1 MRIRVDKLSV
11 NKIKKKNLILLFLL
25 SLIAEIFLFNLRTFQ
40 TFMYEERHPDTTYT
54 SELIGGSLD
63 SNGNIVMNPDADCVI
78 INYNGFGYPL
88 KNIKLDAEWID
99 DVTSDHTEDHVCVA
113 ECSTFDEVIF
123 EQLDEN
129 GNSYFENASVGVVT
143 ANILHTVKSSQYV
156 YFEPFGNT
164 HKLHIVLYPASDNA
178 HTLCIHELIFNAA
191 KPLELKPV
199 RILVI
204 YALLLLLYFSLADPL
219 FWKIDL
225 VSTNRKK
232 TACTILLFT
241 AFALFSV
248 FWAFSNKAFINDSF
262 SPYNKLARSLCEGQV
277 YVGEA
282 SDEVRAAEDSVVFW
296 RGDSTEVLF
305 DYALYNGKYYV
316 YFGILPCLVFYLPY
330 HLITGTDLPNIFP
343 AVMLR
348 LLAAALMGR
357 LLYLLIKKHYPH
369 TSYLMFLL
377 MWGASIAGMYYPFML
392 SSVIFYDIPIFAGLT
407 LTLAG
412 VCFWLR
418 SDEGK
423 GISQKRIAAGSLC
436 MAAVSLC
443 RPTMLLYGI
452 ALMIIMIWNRKNE
465 VKSYDRKK
473 IISLTSALVIPYVI
487 FAAFSISYNLLRFGN
502 PFDFGSSYNATTYP
516 IRGRTPFLPFVA
528 FTAIYEYLL
537 KPPFIKFDH
546 PYAVF
551 DQWKK
556 IRDAGNILL
565 SDIVTGGVIISNPFT
580 WSILLTGHYRKNL
593 KNKGLFLP
601 FCICSAIAIFLL
613 IYGTAYTGFIVT
625 RYSLE
630 FSPVFLFCGCILI
643 MEIYDDIYAIKD
655 EHIGFLLKRIIA
667 AVLLLSVFWGMMQLG
682 TEVSD
687 STPMRLGNTELWYRL
702 IYSLRVFG

>member
-1 MRIRVDKLSV
+1 MDKIHV
-11 NKIKKKNLILLFLL
+11 KNIKKNNLILLFLL

-40 TFMYEERHPDTTYT
+40 TAMYEEKYPDTSYT
-54 SELIGGSLD
+54 SELIGGSPD

-88 KNIKLDAEWID
+88 NNIKLDAEWID
-99 DVTSDHTEDHVCVA
+99 DVRSDQTEDHVCVA
-113 ECSTFDEVIF
+113 ECSTFDEALF
-123 EQLDEN
+123 EQVDEN
-129 GNSYFENASVGVVT
+129 GNSYFENASVGAVT
-143 ANILHTVKSSQYV
+143 AKILHTVKSSQYV

-178 HTLCIHELIFNAA
+178 KTLRIHELIFNAA
-191 KPLELKPV
+191 KPLEIKPV
-199 RILVI
+199 RILI
-204 YALLLLLYFSLADPL
+204 IFAFLLLLYISLADPL
-219 FWKIDL
+219 FWKTDL
-225 VSTNRKK
+225 VSADRKK
-232 TACTILLFT
+232 TACIVLLFS

-248 FWAFSNKAFINDSF
+248 LWAFSNKAFLNDPF
-262 SPYNKLARSLCEGQV
+262 SPYAKLARSLCEGHV

-282 SDEVRAAEDSVVFW
+282 SDKVKAAEDSVVFW

-305 DYALYNGKYYV
+305 DYALFKGKYYV

-330 HLITGTDLPNIFP
+330 HLITGSDLPNIIP
-343 AVMLR
+343 ALILR
-348 LLAAALMGR
+348 LLAAALIGR
-357 LLYLLIKKHYPH
+357 LLYLLIKKHYPR
-369 TSYLMFLL
+369 TPFLMFLL
-377 MWGASIAGMYYPFML
+377 MWGASISGMYYPFML

-418 SDEGK
+418 ADEEN
-423 GISQKRIAAGSLC
+423 GIVQKRIAAGSLC

-452 ALMIIMIWNRKNE
+452 ALMIIMIWRKKNE
-465 VKSYDRKK
+465 LKTYDCKK
-473 IISLTSALVIPYVI
+473 ILRLTSAFAIPYVL
-487 FAAFSISYNLLRFGN
+487 FALFCISYNLLRFGN

-537 KPPFIKFDH
+537 KPPFIEFDK

-551 DQWKK
+551 DQWKR

-580 WSILLTGHYRKNL
+580 WSMLLTGHYRKNL
-593 KNKGLFLP
+593 KNKGILFP
-601 FCICSAIAIFLL
+601 FGIFTAIAFFLL

-630 FSPVFLFCGCILI
+630 FSPVFLFGGCILL

-655 EHIGFLLKRIIA
+655 EHINILLKRIIA
-667 AVLLLSVFWGMMQLG
+667 TVLLLSVFWGMMQLG

-687 STPMRLGNTELWYRL
+687 STPMRLGNTELWYRI